1 VDVVWDTY
9 VVGSLKEATRE
20 KRGSGIRRKV
30 AGQTKLPKQWM
41 SSLRDPDN
49 KTELFSF
56 LATKVAGFQWPLDR
70 SVYITSGT

>member
-1 VDVVWDTY
+1 MDVVWDTY

-20 KRGSGIRRKV
+20 KRGKGIRRKV

-41 SSLRDPDN
+41 SFLRDPDN
-49 KTELFSF
+49 KTELFS
-56 LATKVAGFQWPLDR
+56 TKVAGFQWPLDR